1 MKKST
6 RETILLALVFYER
19 QAKWL
24 RLVGYSLIENLA
36 RSFICQLAMEVV
48 FSVF

>member
-6 RETILLALVFYER
+6 QETILLALVFYER
-19 QAKWL
+19 RAKWL